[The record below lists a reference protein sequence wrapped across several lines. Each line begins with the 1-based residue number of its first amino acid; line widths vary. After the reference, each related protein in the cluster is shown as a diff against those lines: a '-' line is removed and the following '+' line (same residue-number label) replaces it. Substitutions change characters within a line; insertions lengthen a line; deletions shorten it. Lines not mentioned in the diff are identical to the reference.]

1 MKIVTIYNFKHSDI
15 VQNYLGFW
23 GIPNDYNYLGTLRMY
38 NSKAEAIRKL
48 TKIQSSS
55 KGRE

>member
-1 MKIVTIYNFKHSDI
+1 MEIVTIYNFKPSDI

-23 GIPNDYNYLGTLRMY
+23 GIPNDYNSVGALRMY
-38 NSKAEAIRKL
+38 NSKAEAIQKL

-55 KGRE
+55 RGRE